1 MESNINTWQEL
12 NNTLTKT
19 FVFKDFV
26 EAINFINEI
35 AKIANELDHHPEINN
50 IYNKVSLT
58 LTTHDKGNQITEKD
72 KEFAK
77 RVDGLDLTPF
87 S

>member
-19 FVFKDFV
+19 FIFKDFI

-50 IYNKVSLT
+50 IYNKVVLT
-58 LTTHDKGNQITEKD
+58 LTTHDKGNQVTEKD

-77 RVDGLDLTPF
+77 RVDDLDLT
-87 S
+87 

>member
-1 MESNINTWQEL
+1 MENNNNTSWQEL

-19 FVFKDFV
+19 FIFKDFI

-50 IYNKVSLT
+50 IYNKVVLT
-58 LTTHDKGNQITEKD
+58 LTTHDKGNQVTEKD

-77 RVDGLDLTPF
+77 RVDDLDLT
-87 S
+87 